1 MRTSIATAALLLVS
15 AATAVAQR
23 ERDDFFGRR
32 VSWYPSLESAL
43 TGGDGLNELE
53 RRRMRFFGE
62 NPTEK
67 KHVLV
72 YVRPVNEEKEPGDF
86 QNADVIAQSRQAW
99 AFVKMDFDKENK
111 WLKAWSVSR
120 APAVVA
126 TDLHGNAF
134 GKAASTDAVRNLLKG
149 IPELITAYEA
159 KIKADWSKVCDQL
172 KLEDERVAKALVDFC
187 KAAKPGY
194 KETQEAHAKLTEVS
208 ESALKRGELAESV
221 SVDAGAVYYDDLS
234 RTYGSTAPG
243 VLAQIR
249 LAFLEHERG
258 NVRKA
263 LDSLVRLQK
272 QERLSP
278 HETEEIAKTLQEI
291 SKRGDAK
298 IEAAL
303 AAPDKTAARE
313 VLRRLASEY
322 AGTEAGR
329 RAADVAR

>member
-1 MRTSIATAALLLVS
+1 MKTPIATAALLLLS

-23 ERDDFFGRR
+23 DRDDMFGRR
-32 VSWYPSLESAL
+32 VAWFPSLESAL
-43 TGGDGLNELE
+43 TGGDGLNEME

-62 NPTEK
+62 NPTDK
-67 KHVLV
+67 KFVFV

-86 QNADVIAQSRQAW
+86 QNADVITQSRGAW

-111 WLKAWSVSR
+111 WLKTWGISR
-120 APAVVA
+120 APACIA
-126 TDLHGNAF
+126 TDLHGNEF
-134 GKAASTDAVRNLLKG
+134 GKTASTDAVRTLLKG
-149 IPELITAYEA
+149 VPGLITAYEA
-159 KIKADWSKVCDQL
+159 KIKADWAKIGDQL
-172 KLEDERVAKALVDFC
+172 KLDEDRGAKALVDFC
-187 KAAKPGY
+187 QAAKPGY
-194 KETQEAHAKLTEVS
+194 KETQEAAAKLTEIS

-234 RTYGSTAPG
+234 RTYGKTAPG

-272 QERLSP
+272 HERLSP

-303 AAPDKTAARE
+303 ASPDKASARD
-313 VLRRLASEY
+313 VLRRLATEY
-322 AGTEAGR
+322 AGTDAGR
-329 RAADVAR
+329 RAADVAK